1 MTPTWLN
8 PSATEYS
15 DIKVD
20 NIKHHAITHTVTVA
34 AVTIFA
40 PQVPA
45 QSKSTRTGN
54 TDALSNHGMLAWCT
68 WPLLGPILSPLS
80 KNSTINIPAFLTP
93 KSCSQVLALL
103 LSIPSWKKGQK
114 VMTWSWHQH
123 DWIRV
128 QLNTATSKWTT
139 SSTMLPHTVTVAAV
153 TIFAPQVPAQS
164 KSTRTGNTDALSNH
178 GMLAWCTWPLLGPI
192 LSPLSK
198 NSTINIPAFLTPKSC
213 SQVLALLLSI
223 PSWKKG
229 QKVMTW
235 SWHQHDWIRVQL
247 NTATSKWTTSST
259 MLSHTQSQSLL
270 SQSLHHRSPHKANQP
285 GRVIRMHYQ
294 TMECLHDALDH
305 CLVQFFLHCLKIPRS
320 TSLHSWHLNP
330 AHKCLH
336 CYCQF

>member
-103 LSIPSWKKGQK
+103 LSIPSWKK
-114 VMTWSWHQH
+114 VRRSWHGHDTNMTESECNWIQRHQSGQH
-123 DWIRV
+123 
-128 QLNTATSKWTT
+128 Q
-139 SSTMLPHTVTVAAV
+139 
-153 TIFAPQVPAQS
+153 AP
-164 KSTRTGNTDALSNH
+164 
-178 GMLAWCTWPLLGPI
+178 C
-192 LSPLSK
+192 
-198 NSTINIPAFLTPKSC
+198 C
-213 SQVLALLLSI
+213 
-223 PSWKKG
+223 
-229 QKVMTW
+229 
-235 SWHQHDWIRVQL
+235 
-247 NTATSKWTTSST
+247 
-259 MLSHTQSQSLL
+259 HTQSQSLL

-336 CYCQF
+336 CYCQFQAGKKVRRSWHGHDTNMTESECNWIQRHQSGQHQAPCYHTHSHSRCCHNLCTTGPHTKQINQDG